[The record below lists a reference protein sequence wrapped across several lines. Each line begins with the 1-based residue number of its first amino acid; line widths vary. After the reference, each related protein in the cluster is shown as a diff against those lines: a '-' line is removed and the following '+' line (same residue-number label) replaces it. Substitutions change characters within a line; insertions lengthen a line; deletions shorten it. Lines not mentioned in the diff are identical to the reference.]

1 MNGGQMGKGKL
12 KILEVLLVPIAFGGI
27 ERFINEIVDRLEP
40 DVSIDCLTT
49 RCCVDEDFKKRV
61 EKRGGALYELNTP
74 KRLTR
79 INMYR
84 AIRRFLSENEIIY
97 DIIHIHA
104 SGIEELCIAAAA
116 CDYSE
121 KTTVIGH
128 NHTVA
133 SMRFLMPLVYLL
145 RFSAS
150 FSMRRHIDR
159 YCACSTQ
166 AASWVF
172 MPKYRRQAQIIHN
185 GVDTDKF
192 RFDTARRSKTRQMLN
207 IPPDDFVIGNVG
219 RLHSCKNQEFLIRV
233 FAEVQ
238 HRKPDSRLILVG
250 DGADRKKL
258 ELLAKEKAV
267 DHKVVFAGDTPDV
280 PDYLTAM
287 DVFAFPSRNEGFGIA
302 AVEAQASGLPVI
314 ASDRLPVDVKM
325 TENFRFLSIENS
337 ISEWTA
343 AILSAKSVERE
354 KGADAVKEAG
364 YDIEYTM
371 GQIRQLYG
379 ISALEKGN

>member
-1 MNGGQMGKGKL
+1 MGKDKP
-12 KILEVLLVPIAFGGI
+12 KILEVMFCQITFGGI
-27 ERFINEIVDRLEP
+27 ESFVDDIIDRFEP
-40 DVSIDCLTT
+40 DVSMDCLTL
-49 RCCVDEDFKKRV
+49 RYCVNEDFRKKV

-104 SGIEELCIAAAA
+104 SGVEELCIAAAA

-133 SMRFLMPLVYLL
+133 SMKYLMPLVYLL

-159 YCACSTQ
+159 YCACSAK
-166 AASWVF
+166 AASWTF
-172 MPKYRRQAQIIHN
+172 MPKYQRQTLIIHN
-185 GVDTDKF
+185 GVDTEKF
-192 RFDTARRSKTRQMLN
+192 RFDTARRIKARQMLN
-207 IPPDDFVIGNVG
+207 IRSDDFVIGNVG
-219 RLHSCKNQEFLIRV
+219 KLHFGKNQDFLICV
-233 FAEVQ
+233 FAEVLR
-238 HRKPDSRLILVG
+238 RKPNSWLILLG
-250 DGADRKKL
+250 EGAFRKKL

-267 DHKVVFAGDTPDV
+267 DHKVMFVGDTPDV
-280 PDYLTAM
+280 PDYLMAM
-287 DVFAFPSRNEGFGIA
+287 DVFAFPSKNEAFGIA